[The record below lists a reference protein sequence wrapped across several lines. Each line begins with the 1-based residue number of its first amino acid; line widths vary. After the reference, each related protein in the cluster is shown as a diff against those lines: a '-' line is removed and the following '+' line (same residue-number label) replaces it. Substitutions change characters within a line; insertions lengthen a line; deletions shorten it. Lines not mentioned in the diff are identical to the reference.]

1 MLRLTVQMDF
11 MFKFHAFTSEEAA
24 TERAIFPASASPFAP
39 VTVTCI
45 SRLVLAENIQEP
57 P

>member
-1 MLRLTVQMDF
+1 
-11 MFKFHAFTSEEAA
+11 MFKLHAFTSEEAA
-24 TERAIFPASASPFAP
+24 TERAILPASASPSAP

-45 SRLVLAENIQEP
+45 SRLVLAKNSQEP

>member
-1 MLRLTVQMDF
+1 
-11 MFKFHAFTSEEAA
+11 MFKFHALTSEEAA
-24 TERAIFPASASPFAP
+24 TERAIFPASASPSAP

-45 SRLVLAENIQEP
+45 SRLVLVKHIQEP